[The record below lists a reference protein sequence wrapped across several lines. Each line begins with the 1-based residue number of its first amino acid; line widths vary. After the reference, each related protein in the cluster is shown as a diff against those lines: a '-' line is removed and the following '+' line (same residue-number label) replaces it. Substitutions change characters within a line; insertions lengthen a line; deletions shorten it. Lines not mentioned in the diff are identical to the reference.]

1 MALMVTRGAEVRP
14 VSLALAQF
22 FGTPPPVWGD
32 VMAFSVLM
40 SAPFCLSICCS
51 SAGSSSPRWAAA

>member
-1 MALMVTRGAEVRP
+1 MALDGDAGAEVRP

-32 VMAFSVLM
+32 VMAFSR
-40 SAPFCLSICCS
+40 C
-51 SAGSSSPRWAAA
+51 